1 MFHISKFIEE
11 AVTQRNGSMFRE
23 DLTANWERL
32 SKEINGKRVLVIGGA
47 GTIGSSY
54 IRALLPFR
62 PASLVVV
69 DLSENGLTELTRD
82 LRSTYGMYVPSDYRT
97 YPLSFADPIFEKI
110 FRTEKG
116 FDIVANFSA
125 HKHVRSEKD
134 VYSVQALLENNVLKA
149 RRLLELLAEFPPAH
163 FFCVSTDKAA
173 NPVNIMGASKRVME
187 DMIMAYADR
196 FKVTTAR
203 FANVAFSN
211 GSLPAGFL
219 ERLMKRQPLSSP
231 SDVKRYFVSP
241 EESGQICLM
250 ACILGK
256 NREIFFPK
264 LGEEQ
269 MMTFSTIADRLLK
282 SMGYEPYRCCSEEE
296 ARKFAAEM
304 PENSREYPVY
314 YFTSDTTGEKS
325 FEEFYVAG
333 ERLDLERFQ
342 ALGVITGG
350 TGRPMDE
357 VETFL
362 QQLAN
367 LLQQPGVTKVEIVQ
381 ALKSFLPNFEH
392 HETGKN
398 LDQKM

>member
-1 MFHISKFIEE
+1 
-11 AVTQRNGSMFRE
+11 
-23 DLTANWERL
+23 
-32 SKEINGKRVLVIGGA
+32 
-47 GTIGSSY
+47 
-54 IRALLPFR
+54 
-62 PASLVVV
+62 
-69 DLSENGLTELTRD
+69 
-82 LRSTYGMYVPSDYRT
+82 
-97 YPLSFADPIFEKI
+97 
-110 FRTEKG
+110 
-116 FDIVANFSA
+116 
-125 HKHVRSEKD
+125 
-134 VYSVQALLENNVLKA
+134 
-149 RRLLELLAEFPPAH
+149 
-163 FFCVSTDKAA
+163 
-173 NPVNIMGASKRVME
+173 
-187 DMIMAYADR
+187 
-196 FKVTTAR
+196 
-203 FANVAFSN
+203 
-211 GSLPAGFL
+211 
-219 ERLMKRQPLSSP
+219 
-231 SDVKRYFVSP
+231 
-241 EESGQICLM
+241 
-250 ACILGK
+250 
-256 NREIFFPK
+256 
-264 LGEEQ
+264 
-269 MMTFSTIADRLLK
+269 MTFSTIADRLLK